1 MNTWYRMES
10 LRRYMKNKGI
20 TAVLVSDPAHQFY
33 LSGFKALIY
42 SRPILLIMDSE
53 QTGLIVPGLEEVHA
67 RREAYVDQILVYY
80 EHPNGNEVVTSPFAL
95 IADFLKRYPEGS
107 TIGVDFSTT
116 PANLTAL
123 IRDKG
128 FDLQDIGEKLF
139 RMRYVKDAEEIR
151 LMEQAGELVN
161 VAVSETL
168 KACRPGVTEIEID
181 AKGNAALFEETSRR
195 FPDATLDFLVMSP
208 SGVERSVMPHVFSNT
223 RVLQHGDVLIHSRQV
238 SLNGYRAELERTV
251 ILGEPTAEQRKAFQ
265 AAIDA
270 QQAALEAIKPG
281 ITAAEVDRVAR
292 EWIEKAGYGEFFIHR
307 TGHGIGIS
315 PHEKPY
321 LRFDND
327 LVLQEGMA
335 FTIEPG
341 IYIPGVGGFRHS
353 DTVILIA
360 DGSRLITDYPRDMER
375 LILKEN

>member
-1 MNTWYRMES
+1 M
-10 LRRYMKNKGI
+10 
-20 TAVLVSDPAHQFY
+20 
-33 LSGFKALIY
+33 
-42 SRPILLIMDSE
+42 
-53 QTGLIVPGLEEVHA
+53 
-67 RREAYVDQILVYY
+67 
-80 EHPNGNEVVTSPFAL
+80 
-95 IADFLKRYPEGS
+95 
-107 TIGVDFSTT
+107 
-116 PANLTAL
+116 
-123 IRDKG
+123 
-128 FDLQDIGEKLF
+128 
-139 RMRYVKDAEEIR
+139 
-151 LMEQAGELVN
+151 
-161 VAVSETL
+161 
-168 KACRPGVTEIEID
+168 TEIEID

-238 SLNGYRAELERTV
+238 SLNGYRVELERTV